1 MRLLHRI
8 SPEENSGTIWVN
20 PHLANTADILI
31 AAEILSGGCCRSGRL
46 RGDRRHSEH
55 AIAGVLG
62 MLLMAGDQISQGT
75 SSYLLP
81 DQVADSGNRTNRP
94 PSSGAVRHSC
104 VASPTLPPRPD
115 GKGCKEGDGRIDSG
129 SAEAGSKTGEE
140 AQSGEQGLVSVMTIF
155 RSNRP
160 N

>member
-46 RGDRRHSEH
+46 RGDRRHSKH
-55 AIAGVLG
+55 AITGVLG
-62 MLLMAGDQISQGT
+62 RLLMAGDQISQGT
-75 SSYLLP
+75 SSYLSP
-81 DQVADSGNRTNRP
+81 DQVADSGNRTNRL
-94 PSSGAVRHSC
+94 PSAGAVRHRC
-104 VASPTLPPRPD
+104 VASPTPPPRPA
-115 GKGCKEGDGRIDSG
+115 GKDYKEGDGGIDSG